1 MQHCSVISTRS
12 FIKKKKDMGAFTFPR
27 PIGLL
32 HFAKA
37 MCDVGES
44 INLIPLSI
52 QKKLGLWDPKPTT
65 IWLVIANQTINRLI
79 SVLHDVLVKVELFI
93 FQLDIL
99 ILDCEV
105 DFKVHI
111 ILGRSVLATRRS
123 VVDIQKGHTKFS
135 FNNKEATFN
144 IIRSM

>member
-1 MQHCSVISTRS
+1 
-12 FIKKKKDMGAFTFPR
+12 MGAFTFPR

-65 IWLVIANQTINRLI
+65 MLLLMADWTINRLI
-79 SVLHDVLVKVELFI
+79 SVLNDVLLTVELFI
-93 FQLDIL
+93 FLLDFI
-99 ILDCEV
+99 ILDCEI
-105 DFKVHI
+105 DFEVHI
-111 ILGRSVLATRRS
+111 ILGRSILDKGLAL
-123 VVDIQKGHTKFS
+123 VDI
-135 FNNKEATFN
+135 
-144 IIRSM
+144 